1 MSLCGEFRHTLDAKN
16 RLFIPAKHREKLGD
30 TVMVVR
36 NLERKCLFVYSLE
49 EWEKYKDSVLAKI
62 PVSRRQDINRFLF
75 RGSLETGYDTQGR
88 IMLTPELLA
97 HAEMGKGTAV
107 IVGCGDYAEI
117 WSEENFA
124 QAIENEN
131 AEELNELLRQYDV

>member
-1 MSLCGEFRHTLDAKN
+1 MSLCGVFRHSVDAKN

-36 NLERKCLFVYSLE
+36 NLERKCLMVYSLS
-49 EWEKYKDSVLAKI
+49 EWEKYEETVLAKV
-62 PVSRRQDINRFLF
+62 PVSRRQDINRFLY

-97 HAEMGKGTAV
+97 HAEIERGTAV
-107 IVGCGDYAEI
+107 IAGCGKYTEI
-117 WSEENFA
+117 WNEKNFEETVETEDA
-124 QAIENEN
+124 Q
-131 AEELNELLRQYDV
+131 ELNELLRQYDV